1 MVWRSDL
8 NINEKFK
15 FSFQIFFYAN
25 FNLVFQM
32 KRSPDCFCL
41 DALV

>member
-8 NINEKFK
+8 NIIEKFK

-25 FNLVFQM
+25 YHLVFKM
-32 KRSPDCFCL
+32 NRSPDCISL
-41 DALV
+41 HDWS